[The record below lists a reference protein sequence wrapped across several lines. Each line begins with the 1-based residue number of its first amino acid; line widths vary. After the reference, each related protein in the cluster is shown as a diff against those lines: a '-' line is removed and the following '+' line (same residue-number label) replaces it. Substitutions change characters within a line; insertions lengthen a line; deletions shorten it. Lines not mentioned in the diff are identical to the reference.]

1 MTTKEIKKLIK
12 EAIKEEIT
20 EGSQEKEAINE
31 MRVRD
36 LKEISLVVDK
46 DDFYAFINSGNNIIR
61 DLESS
66 RDVSACKK
74 YLIYLVK
81 NNIM

>member
-1 MTTKEIKKLIK
+1 MTKKEIKKLIK
-12 EAIKEEIT
+12 EAIKEEKT
-20 EGSQEKEAINE
+20 AINE

-36 LKEISLVVDK
+36 LKEISQIVDK
-46 DDFYAFINSGNNIIR
+46 NDFYSFINSGNNILR

-66 RDVSACKK
+66 REMNACKK